1 MGPITLSLG
10 LACAVAAAFTLI
22 GRDYRRDH
30 DDGLVAVGLVY
41 VWAICAMGIALST
54 ELFPDVRPAPWVYQG
69 PALDLIMGAYVVAL
83 HRQAP
88 SRWKAWLVMICGLQL
103 ITHIAF
109 GLGDKS
115 FTSEVA
121 YKFALNV
128 SFVAQLL
135 CAMAPGGSYGIRRLF
150 RRLSSGPY
158 SLRNRRHGAR
168 G

>member
-41 VWAICAMGIALST
+41 VWAISATLMMIVTEFLPPST
-54 ELFPDVRPAPWVYQG
+54 PPVWMIVG
-69 PALDLIMGAYVVAL
+69 PVLDLSVGVYVARL
-83 HRQAP
+83 HKRAP
-88 SRWKAWLVMICGLQL
+88 SRWKLVVVLISAFQL
-103 ITHIAF
+103 TAHVAMA
-109 GLGDKS
+109 LGDKS
-115 FTSEVA
+115 AASVYA

-135 CAMAPGGSYGIRRLF
+135 CVITPGGSFGFRRRF
-150 RRLSSGPY
+150 RRLPD
-158 SLRNRRHGAR
+158 RPRRFRH
-168 G
+168 